1 MSTCLLSVLPDPWQA
16 TARTVG
22 IACERC
28 FLTAHHRPA
37 ADSGR
42 ATTGVEHA
50 APKSASARRRGAGLG
65 VLVLVLAVA
74 AVASLAVGA
83 RALSPAQVWHGLFA
97 SPESDQRLNEIR
109 LIVQTV
115 RLPRTVL
122 AIVAGVALGVG
133 GALIQGYTRNPI
145 ADTGLL
151 GVNAGASF
159 AVVFVIS
166 VFGFADPSQ
175 YVWFAFV
182 GAAVAGVVV
191 FGLASLGRGAG
202 NPLTLAL
209 AGQGVTVFLAAM
221 TTAVALSD
229 QASLN
234 ALRFWNAGS
243 VAGVGWDVIW
253 PVASFVALALV
264 LALPTLPSLNLLN
277 LGDDVARGLGV
288 NIARSRVIGIAAVT
302 LLAGAAT
309 AACGPIAFL
318 GLMVAHVARYLTGP
332 DYRWL
337 VPYAGLLGAVV
348 LLACDIVGRVVVRPE
363 ELDAG
368 VLVALLGAPFF
379 AALVWRGKLKSA

>member
-1 MSTCLLSVLPDPWQA
+1 MTT
-16 TARTVG
+16 TA
-22 IACERC
+22 AQ
-28 FLTAHHRPA
+28 RPE
-37 ADSGR
+37 SPPRGP
-42 ATTGVEHA
+42 TE
-50 APKSASARRRGAGLG
+50 ARRRRVAGLG
-65 VLVLVLAVA
+65 VLAALLVVA
-74 AVASLAVGA
+74 AAASLAVGA
-83 RALSPAQVWHGLFA
+83 RALSPAEVWHGLFA
-97 SPESDQRLNEIR
+97 APEPDQRLTEIR
-109 LIVQTV
+109 LIVRTV
-115 RLPRTVL
+115 RVPRTVL
-122 AIVAGVALGVG
+122 AVVAGVALGVA

-151 GVNAGASF
+151 GVNSGASF
-159 AVVFVIS
+159 AVVSGIAA
-166 VFGFADPSQ
+166 FGFTSPFQ
-175 YVWFAFV
+175 YVWFGFA

-191 FGLASLGRGAG
+191 FGLSSIGRGAG

-221 TTAVALSD
+221 TTAVALTD
-229 QASLN
+229 KASLN

-243 VAGVGWDVIW
+243 LTGVGFDVIW
-253 PVASFVALALV
+253 PVSAFVAAGLLPALI
-264 LALPTLPSLNLLN
+264 TLPAVNLLN

-288 NIARSRVIGIAAVT
+288 NIALTRTVGIVAIT

-348 LLACDIVGRVVVRPE
+348 LLVCDIVGRLVVRPG

-368 VLVALLGAPFF
+368 VVVSLLGAPFF
-379 AALVWRGKLKSA
+379 AVLVWRGKFKNA

>member
-1 MSTCLLSVLPDPWQA
+1 MGT
-16 TARTVG
+16 TA
-22 IACERC
+22 IERP
-28 FLTAHHRPA
+28 LAR
-37 ADSGR
+37 G
-42 ATTGVEHA
+42 TTE
-50 APKSASARRRGAGLG
+50 ARRRRVVGMGTLVALLVIAGA
-65 VLVLVLAVA
+65 V
-74 AVASLAVGA
+74 SLAVGA
-83 RALSPAQVWHGLFA
+83 RALSPGEVWHGLFA
-97 SPESDQRLNEIR
+97 APDSDQRLTEIR
-109 LIVQTV
+109 LIVRTV
-115 RLPRTVL
+115 RVPRTVL
-122 AIVAGVALGVG
+122 AIVAGIALGVG

-159 AVVFVIS
+159 AVVSVIAL
-166 VFGFADPSQ
+166 FGFTDPFQ
-175 YVWFAFV
+175 YVWFAFL

-191 FGLASLGRGAG
+191 FGLASIGRGAG
-202 NPLTLAL
+202 NPLTLVL
-209 AGQGVTVFLAAM
+209 AGQGITVFLTAM

-243 VAGVGWDVIW
+243 VAGAGFDVIR
-253 PVASFVALALV
+253 PVTLFIAVGLV
-264 LALPTLPSLNLLN
+264 LALTTLPALNLLN

-288 NIARSRVIGIAAVT
+288 NIALSRTVGIVAIT

-348 LLACDIVGRVVVRPE
+348 LLVCDIVGRLVVRPG

-368 VLVALLGAPFF
+368 VVVALLGAPFF
-379 AALVWRGKLKSA
+379 AALVWLGKFKNT

>member
-1 MSTCLLSVLPDPWQA
+1 MSA
-16 TARTVG
+16 TAV
-22 IACERC
+22 E
-28 FLTAHHRPA
+28 RPA
-37 ADSGR
+37 PGGTA
-42 ATTGVEHA
+42 E
-50 APKSASARRRGAGLG
+50 ARRRRVAGFGALAAI
-65 VLVLVLAVA
+65 LVVLAA
-74 AVASLAVGA
+74 ASLAVGA
-83 RALSPAQVWHGLFA
+83 RALSPAEVWHGLSA
-97 SPESDQRLNEIR
+97 APDADQRLTEIR
-109 LIVQTV
+109 LIVRTV
-115 RLPRTVL
+115 RVPRTVL
-122 AIVAGVALGVG
+122 AIVAGVALGTG

-159 AVVFVIS
+159 AVVTVIAL
-166 VFGFADPSQ
+166 FGLADPLQ
-175 YVWFAFV
+175 YVWFAFL
-182 GAAVAGVVV
+182 GAALAGVVV
-191 FGLASLGRGAG
+191 FGLSSIGRGAG

-229 QASLN
+229 LKSLN

-243 VAGVGWDVIW
+243 VAGVGFDVIW
-253 PVASFVALALV
+253 PVTVFIAAGVV
-264 LALPTLPSLNLLN
+264 LALTMLPALNLLN

-288 NIARSRVIGIAAVT
+288 NTALSRTVGIVAIT

-348 LLACDIVGRVVVRPE
+348 LLVCDIVGRVVVRPG

-368 VLVALLGAPFF
+368 VVVALLGAPFF
-379 AALVWRGKLKSA
+379 AALVWRGKFRSA

>member
-1 MSTCLLSVLPDPWQA
+1 MGT
-16 TARTVG
+16 
-22 IACERC
+22 IAVE
-28 FLTAHHRPA
+28 RPA
-37 ADSGR
+37 PR
-42 ATTGVEHA
+42 GVTE
-50 APKSASARRRGAGLG
+50 ARRRRVVGS
-65 VLVLVLAVA
+65 VTLVLVLLA
-74 AVASLAVGA
+74 AVVLSLAVGA
-83 RALSPAQVWHGLFA
+83 RALTPAEVWRGLSA
-97 SPESDQRLNEIR
+97 APDPDQRLTEIR
-109 LIVQTV
+109 LIVRTV
-115 RLPRTVL
+115 RVPRTVL
-122 AIVAGVALGVG
+122 AVAAGVALGVG

-151 GVNAGASF
+151 GVNSGASF
-159 AVVFVIS
+159 AVVLVIAL
-166 VFGFADPSQ
+166 FGFANPFQ
-175 YVWFAFV
+175 YVWFAFL

-191 FGLASLGRGAG
+191 FGLASIGRGAG

-229 QASLN
+229 KASLN

-243 VAGVGWDVIW
+243 VAGVGFDVIW
-253 PVASFVALALV
+253 PVIAFIAVGLV
-264 LALPTLPSLNLLN
+264 LALITLPALNLLN

-288 NIARSRVIGIAAVT
+288 NILLSRTIGIAAIT

-318 GLMVAHVARYLTGP
+318 GLMVAHMARYLTGP

-348 LLACDIVGRVVVRPE
+348 LLVCDIAGRLLVRPG

-368 VLVALLGAPFF
+368 VVVALLGAPFF
-379 AALVWRGKLKSA
+379 AALVWRGKFKSA

>member
-1 MSTCLLSVLPDPWQA
+1 MGT
-16 TARTVG
+16 TTV
-22 IACERC
+22 E
-28 FLTAHHRPA
+28 RPA
-37 ADSGR
+37 PGG
-42 ATTGVEHA
+42 TTR
-50 APKSASARRRGAGLG
+50 ARRRRVVGLG
-65 VLVLVLAVA
+65 TLVVILVIAGAV
-74 AVASLAVGA
+74 SLAVGA
-83 RALSPAQVWHGLFA
+83 RALSPAEVWHGLFA
-97 SPESDQRLNEIR
+97 APEADRRLTEIR
-109 LIVQTV
+109 LIVETV
-115 RLPRTVL
+115 RVPRTVL
-122 AIVAGVALGVG
+122 AIVAGIALGVA

-159 AVVFVIS
+159 AVVTVIA
-166 VFGFADPSQ
+166 VFGFSNPFQ
-175 YVWFAFV
+175 YVWFAFL
-182 GAAVAGVVV
+182 GAAVSGVVV
-191 FGLASLGRGAG
+191 FGLASIGRGAG

-209 AGQGVTVFLAAM
+209 AGQGITVFLAAM

-243 VAGVGWDVIW
+243 VAGIGFDVIW
-253 PVASFVALALV
+253 PVTAFVAVGLVAALTT
-264 LALPTLPSLNLLN
+264 LPTINLLN

-288 NIARSRVIGIAAVT
+288 NIALSRTIGIAAIT

-337 VPYAGLLGAVV
+337 VPYAGLLGAIV
-348 LLACDIVGRVVVRPE
+348 LLVCDIVGRLVVRPG

-368 VLVALLGAPFF
+368 VVVALLGAPFF
-379 AALVWRGKLKSA
+379 AGLVWRGKFKNA

>member
-1 MSTCLLSVLPDPWQA
+1 MPKG
-16 TARTVG
+16 ARG
-22 IACERC
+22 
-28 FLTAHHRPA
+28 P
-37 ADSGR
+37 
-42 ATTGVEHA
+42 
-50 APKSASARRRGAGLG
+50 RRGGGLA
-65 VLVLVLAVA
+65 VLVLLLGLA

-83 RALSPAQVWHGLFA
+83 RSLSPSEVWHGLFA
-97 SPESDQRLNEIR
+97 EPTADQRLNEIR

-115 RLPRTVL
+115 RVPRMVL
-122 AIVAGVALGVG
+122 AIVAGAALGVG

-151 GVNAGASF
+151 GINAGASF
-159 AVVFVIS
+159 AVVFAIS
-166 VFGFADPSQ
+166 VFGFADPAQ
-175 YVWFAFV
+175 YVWFALA
-182 GAAVAGVVV
+182 GAALAGAVV

-209 AGQGVTVFLAAM
+209 AGQGVTVFLTAM
-221 TTAVALSD
+221 TTAVALND

-234 ALRFWNAGS
+234 ALRFWNSGS
-243 VAGVGWDVIW
+243 ISGVGFDVIW
-253 PVASFVALALV
+253 PVTGLIAAGLALAT
-264 LALPTLPSLNLLN
+264 ATLPSINLLN

-288 NIARSRVIGIAAVT
+288 DIARSRIRGIAAIT

-318 GLMVAHVARYLTGP
+318 GLMVAHVARHLTGP

-337 VPYAGLLGAVV
+337 VPYAGLLGALV
-348 LLACDIVGRVVVRPE
+348 LLLCDMVGRVVVRPE

>member
-1 MSTCLLSVLPDPWQA
+1 MST
-16 TARTVG
+16 TAVERTAPRG
-22 IACERC
+22 
-28 FLTAHHRPA
+28 
-37 ADSGR
+37 
-42 ATTGVEHA
+42 TTG
-50 APKSASARRRGAGLG
+50 PRRRRVVGLAA
-65 VLVLVLAVA
+65 LVAILVIGFA
-74 AVASLAVGA
+74 ASLAVGA
-83 RALSPAQVWHGLFA
+83 RSLSPAEVWHGLFA
-97 SPESDQRLNEIR
+97 APDPDQRLTEIR
-109 LIVQTV
+109 LIVRTV
-115 RLPRTVL
+115 RVPRTVL
-122 AIVAGVALGVG
+122 AIVAGVALGIG

-151 GVNAGASF
+151 GVNSGASF
-159 AVVFVIS
+159 AVVTVIA
-166 VFGFADPSQ
+166 VFGFADPFQ
-175 YVWFAFV
+175 YVWFAFL

-191 FGLASLGRGAG
+191 FGLSSIGRGAG

-229 QASLN
+229 LKSLN

-243 VAGVGWDVIW
+243 VAGVGFEVIW
-253 PVASFVALALV
+253 PVTAFVAVGVALALT
-264 LALPTLPSLNLLN
+264 TLPSLNLLN

-288 NIARSRVIGIAAVT
+288 NIALSRTLGIVAIT

-348 LLACDIVGRVVVRPE
+348 LLVCDIVGRVVVRPG

-368 VLVALLGAPFF
+368 IVVALLGAPFF
-379 AALVWRGKLKSA
+379 AVLVWRGKFRSA

>member
-1 MSTCLLSVLPDPWQA
+1 MLAALLV
-16 TARTVG
+16 
-22 IACERC
+22 
-28 FLTAHHRPA
+28 
-37 ADSGR
+37 
-42 ATTGVEHA
+42 
-50 APKSASARRRGAGLG
+50 
-65 VLVLVLAVA
+65 VA
-74 AVASLAVGA
+74 AAASLAVGA
-83 RALSPAQVWHGLFA
+83 RALSPAEVWHGLFA
-97 SPESDQRLNEIR
+97 APEPDQRLTEIR

-115 RLPRTVL
+115 RVPRTVL
-122 AIVAGVALGVG
+122 AVVAGVALGVG

-151 GVNAGASF
+151 GVNSGASF
-159 AVVFVIS
+159 AVVSGIAA
-166 VFGFADPSQ
+166 FGFTSPFQ
-175 YVWFAFV
+175 YVWFGFA

-191 FGLASLGRGAG
+191 FGLSSIGRGAG

-221 TTAVALSD
+221 TTAVALTD
-229 QASLN
+229 KASLN

-243 VAGVGWDVIW
+243 LTGVGFDVIW
-253 PVASFVALALV
+253 PVSAFVAAGLLA
-264 LALPTLPSLNLLN
+264 ALTTLPSVNLLN

-288 NIARSRVIGIAAVT
+288 NITLTRTVGIVAIT

-348 LLACDIVGRVVVRPE
+348 LLVCDIVGRLVVRPG

-368 VLVALLGAPFF
+368 VVVSLLGAPFF
-379 AALVWRGKLKSA
+379 AVLVWRGKFKNA

>member
-1 MSTCLLSVLPDPWQA
+1 MGLSTLVVLLV
-16 TARTVG
+16 
-22 IACERC
+22 IA
-28 FLTAHHRPA
+28 
-37 ADSGR
+37 
-42 ATTGVEHA
+42 
-50 APKSASARRRGAGLG
+50 GA
-65 VLVLVLAVA
+65 V
-74 AVASLAVGA
+74 SLAVGA
-83 RALSPAQVWHGLFA
+83 RALSPADVWHGMFA
-97 SPESDQRLNEIR
+97 APDSDQRLTEIK

-115 RLPRTVL
+115 RVPRTVL
-122 AIVAGVALGVG
+122 AIVAGIALGVG

-151 GVNAGASF
+151 GVNTGASF
-159 AVVFVIS
+159 AVVAAIAL
-166 VFGFADPSQ
+166 FGFDDPFQ
-175 YVWFAFV
+175 YVWFAFL
-182 GAAVAGVVV
+182 GAAAAGVVV

-209 AGQGVTVFLAAM
+209 AGQGVAVFLAAM
-221 TTAVALSD
+221 TTAVALGD
-229 QASLN
+229 KESLN

-243 VAGVGWDVIW
+243 VAGVGFDVIW
-253 PVASFVALALV
+253 PVTGFIVVGLV
-264 LALPTLPSLNLLN
+264 LAVTTLPAINLLN

-288 NIARSRVIGIAAVT
+288 NIALSRTVGIAAIT

-337 VPYAGLLGAVV
+337 VPYAGLLGAVI
-348 LLACDIVGRVVVRPE
+348 LLACDIVGRMVVRPS

-379 AALVWRGKLKSA
+379 AVLVWRGKFKSA

>member
-1 MSTCLLSVLPDPWQA
+1 M
-16 TARTVG
+16 
-22 IACERC
+22 
-28 FLTAHHRPA
+28 
-37 ADSGR
+37 
-42 ATTGVEHA
+42 
-50 APKSASARRRGAGLG
+50 GLG
-65 VLVLVLAVA
+65 VLAVILVA
-74 AVASLAVGA
+74 ATAASLAVGA
-83 RALSPAQVWHGLFA
+83 RALSPAEVWHGLLA
-97 SPESDQRLNEIR
+97 APDSDQRLTEIR
-109 LIVQTV
+109 LIVRTV
-115 RLPRTVL
+115 RVPRTVL
-122 AIVAGVALGVG
+122 AVVAGIALGVG

-151 GVNAGASF
+151 GVNSGASF
-159 AVVFVIS
+159 AVVSGIAL
-166 VFGFADPSQ
+166 FGFTNPFQ
-175 YVWFAFV
+175 YVWFAFL

-191 FGLASLGRGAG
+191 FGLSSIGRGAG

-221 TTAVALSD
+221 TTAVALTD
-229 QASLN
+229 KASLN

-243 VAGVGWDVIW
+243 VAGVGFDVIW
-253 PVASFVALALV
+253 PVTAFIAIGLV
-264 LALPTLPSLNLLN
+264 LALTTLPAVNLLN

-288 NIARSRVIGIAAVT
+288 NIALSRTVGIVAIT

-309 AACGPIAFL
+309 AACGPIAFI

-348 LLACDIVGRVVVRPE
+348 LLVCDIVGRLVVRPG

-379 AALVWRGKLKSA
+379 AALVWRGKFKNA

>member
-1 MSTCLLSVLPDPWQA
+1 MGT
-16 TARTVG
+16 TAL
-22 IACERC
+22 E
-28 FLTAHHRPA
+28 RPA
-37 ADSGR
+37 SRG
-42 ATTGVEHA
+42 TTQ
-50 APKSASARRRGAGLG
+50 ARRRRVVGLST
-65 VLVLVLAVA
+65 LAVLLVITG
-74 AVASLAVGA
+74 AVSLAVGA
-83 RALSPAQVWHGLFA
+83 RALSPAEVWHGLFA
-97 SPESDQRLNEIR
+97 APDSDRRLTEIR

-115 RLPRTVL
+115 RVPRTVL
-122 AIVAGVALGVG
+122 AIVAGTALGVG

-151 GVNAGASF
+151 GVNTGASF
-159 AVVFVIS
+159 AVVSAIAL
-166 VFGFADPSQ
+166 FGFDDPFQ
-175 YVWFAFV
+175 YVWFAFL
-182 GAAVAGVVV
+182 GAAAAGVVV
-191 FGLASLGRGAG
+191 FGLASIGRGAG

-209 AGQGVTVFLAAM
+209 AGQGVAVFLAAM
-221 TTAVALSD
+221 TTAVALGD
-229 QASLN
+229 KESLN

-243 VAGVGWDVIW
+243 VAGVGFDVIW
-253 PVASFVALALV
+253 PVTGFIVVGLV
-264 LALPTLPSLNLLN
+264 LAVTTLPAINLLN

-288 NIARSRVIGIAAVT
+288 NIALSRTVGIAAIT

-348 LLACDIVGRVVVRPE
+348 LLVCDIVGRLVVRPS

-379 AALVWRGKLKSA
+379 AALVWRGKFKSA

>member
-1 MSTCLLSVLPDPWQA
+1 MGT
-16 TARTVG
+16 TAVV
-22 IACERC
+22 E
-28 FLTAHHRPA
+28 RPA
-37 ADSGR
+37 PGGTA
-42 ATTGVEHA
+42 
-50 APKSASARRRGAGLG
+50 KARRRRVVGLG
-65 VLVLVLAVA
+65 TLLAVLVVA
-74 AVASLAVGA
+74 AVLSLAVGA
-83 RALSPAQVWHGLFA
+83 RALSPAEVWHGLFGA
-97 SPESDQRLNEIR
+97 PDPDQRLTEIR
-109 LIVQTV
+109 LIVETV
-115 RLPRTVL
+115 RVPRTVL
-122 AIVAGVALGVG
+122 GVVAGIALGVG
-133 GALIQGYTRNPI
+133 GALIQGFTRNPI

-151 GVNAGASF
+151 GVNTGASF
-159 AVVFVIS
+159 AVVSVIA
-166 VFGFADPSQ
+166 VFGFSNPFQ
-175 YVWFAFV
+175 YVWFAFL

-191 FGLASLGRGAG
+191 FGLASIGRGAG

-209 AGQGVTVFLAAM
+209 AGQGITVFLMAM
-221 TTAVALSD
+221 TTAVALSN

-243 VAGVGWDVIW
+243 LAGVGFDVVW
-253 PVASFVALALV
+253 PVTAFVGVGLV
-264 LALPTLPSLNLLN
+264 LALTTLPSLNLLN

-288 NIARSRVIGIAAVT
+288 NIALSRTVGITAIT

-348 LLACDIVGRVVVRPE
+348 LLLCDIVGRLVVRPG

-379 AALVWRGKLKSA
+379 AVLVWRGKFRSA

>member
-1 MSTCLLSVLPDPWQA
+1 MFTTEV
-16 TARTVG
+16 
-22 IACERC
+22 ER
-28 FLTAHHRPA
+28 PVP
-37 ADSGR
+37 GG
-42 ATTGVEHA
+42 TTDTH
-50 APKSASARRRGAGLG
+50 RRRVVGLG
-65 VLVLVLAVA
+65 FLAVA
-74 AVASLAVGA
+74 LVIAAAVSLAVGA
-83 RALSPAQVWHGLFA
+83 RALSPTEVWHGLFA
-97 SPESDQRLNEIR
+97 DPGPDQKLTEIR

-115 RLPRTVL
+115 RVPRTVL
-122 AIVAGVALGVG
+122 AIVAGLALGVG

-159 AVVFVIS
+159 AVVSVIAL
-166 VFGFADPSQ
+166 FGFTDPFQ

-182 GAAVAGVVV
+182 GAGVAGVVV
-191 FGLASLGRGAG
+191 FGLASIGRGAG

-229 QASLN
+229 QKSLN

-243 VAGVGWDVIW
+243 VAGVGFDVIR
-253 PVASFVALALV
+253 PVTGFIAVGLV
-264 LALPTLPSLNLLN
+264 LALITLPALNLLN

-288 NIARSRVIGIAAVT
+288 NLAVSRTIGIVAVT

-337 VPYAGLLGAVV
+337 VPYAGLLGAGV
-348 LLACDIVGRVVVRPE
+348 LLVCDIVGRLVVRPG
-363 ELDAG
+363 ELESG
-368 VLVALLGAPFF
+368 VVVALLGAPFF
-379 AALVWRGKLKSA
+379 ALLVWRGKFRSA

>member
-1 MSTCLLSVLPDPWQA
+1 MGT
-16 TARTVG
+16 TAVV
-22 IACERC
+22 E
-28 FLTAHHRPA
+28 RPA
-37 ADSGR
+37 PGGMA
-42 ATTGVEHA
+42 
-50 APKSASARRRGAGLG
+50 KARRRRVLGLG
-65 VLVLVLAVA
+65 ILVAVLVA
-74 AVASLAVGA
+74 AATLSLAVGA
-83 RALSPAQVWHGLFA
+83 RALSPAEVWHGLFGA
-97 SPESDQRLNEIR
+97 PTSDQRLTEIR
-109 LIVQTV
+109 LIVETV
-115 RLPRTVL
+115 RVPRTVL
-122 AIVAGVALGVG
+122 AVVAGIALGIG

-151 GVNAGASF
+151 GVNTGASF
-159 AVVFVIS
+159 AVVSVIA
-166 VFGFADPSQ
+166 VFGFSDPFQ
-175 YVWFAFV
+175 YVWFALL

-191 FGLASLGRGAG
+191 FGLASIGRGAG

-209 AGQGVTVFLAAM
+209 AGQGITVFLMAM
-221 TTAVALSD
+221 TTAVALSN

-243 VAGVGWDVIW
+243 VAGVGFDVIR
-253 PVASFVALALV
+253 PVTVFVAVGLV
-264 LALPTLPSLNLLN
+264 LALTALPSLNLLN

-288 NIARSRVIGIAAVT
+288 NIALSRTVGITAIT

-348 LLACDIVGRVVVRPE
+348 LLVCDIVGRLVVRPG

-368 VLVALLGAPFF
+368 VVVALLGAPFF
-379 AALVWRGKLKSA
+379 AVLVWRGKFRSA

>member
-1 MSTCLLSVLPDPWQA
+1 MSTTELA
-16 TARTVG
+16 
-22 IACERC
+22 
-28 FLTAHHRPA
+28 RPA
-37 ADSGR
+37 PVG
-42 ATTGVEHA
+42 TEV
-50 APKSASARRRGAGLG
+50 RRRRVTGLG
-65 VLVLVLAVA
+65 LLLVVLTVA
-74 AVASLAVGA
+74 AIASLAVGA
-83 RALSPAQVWHGLFA
+83 RALTPSEVWHGLFA
-97 SPESDQRLNEIR
+97 GPEADQRLNEIR

-115 RLPRTVL
+115 RVPRTVL
-122 AIVAGVALGVG
+122 AIVAGIALGVG

-159 AVVFVIS
+159 AVVSAVTL
-166 VFGFADPSQ
+166 FGLSNPFQ

-191 FGLASLGRGAG
+191 FGLASIGRGAG

-209 AGQGVTVFLAAM
+209 AGQGLTVFLTAM
-221 TTAVALSD
+221 ATAVALSD
-229 QASLN
+229 QAALN
-234 ALRFWNAGS
+234 AFRFWNSGS
-243 VAGVGWDVIW
+243 VAGVKFDVIW
-253 PVASFVALALV
+253 PIAGFVSVGLV
-264 LALPTLPSLNLLN
+264 LAAVTLPAVNLLN

-288 NIARSRVIGIAAVT
+288 NIALSRTVGIAAIT

-318 GLMVAHVARYLTGP
+318 GLMVAHVARHLTGP

-348 LLACDIVGRVVVRPE
+348 LLVCDILGRLVVRPG

-368 VLVALLGAPFF
+368 VVVSLVGAPFF
-379 AALVWRGKLKSA
+379 AVLVWRGKFKNA

>member
-1 MSTCLLSVLPDPWQA
+1 MGT
-16 TARTVG
+16 TAAV
-22 IACERC
+22 E
-28 FLTAHHRPA
+28 RPA
-37 ADSGR
+37 TRGSS
-42 ATTGVEHA
+42 
-50 APKSASARRRGAGLG
+50 PARRRRVMGLG
-65 VLVLVLAVA
+65 ILVALLVIATVL
-74 AVASLAVGA
+74 SLAVGA
-83 RALSPAQVWHGLFA
+83 RALTPTEVWHGLFA
-97 SPESDQRLNEIR
+97 APESDRRLTGIR

-115 RLPRTVL
+115 RVPRTVL
-122 AIVAGVALGVG
+122 GIVAGIALGVG

-151 GVNAGASF
+151 GVNTGASF
-159 AVVFVIS
+159 AVVSVIA
-166 VFGFADPSQ
+166 VFGFSDPFQ

-182 GAAVAGVVV
+182 GAALAGVVV
-191 FGLASLGRGAG
+191 FGLASIGRGAG

-209 AGQGVTVFLAAM
+209 AGQGITVFLMAM
-221 TTAVALSD
+221 TTAVALSN

-243 VAGVGWDVIW
+243 LAGVGFDVIW
-253 PVASFVALALV
+253 PVTAFIGAGLVPALTA
-264 LALPTLPSLNLLN
+264 LPSLNLLN

-288 NIARSRVIGIAAVT
+288 NIALSRTVGITAIT

-348 LLACDIVGRVVVRPE
+348 LLLCDIVGRLVVRPG

-379 AALVWRGKLKSA
+379 AVLVWRGKFRSA

>member
-1 MSTCLLSVLPDPWQA
+1 MGT
-16 TARTVG
+16 TAVV
-22 IACERC
+22 E
-28 FLTAHHRPA
+28 RPA
-37 ADSGR
+37 PGGMA
-42 ATTGVEHA
+42 
-50 APKSASARRRGAGLG
+50 KARRRRVVGLG
-65 VLVLVLAVA
+65 ILLAVLVVA
-74 AVASLAVGA
+74 AALSLAVGA
-83 RALSPAQVWHGLFA
+83 RALSPAEVWHGLFGA
-97 SPESDQRLNEIR
+97 PTSDQRLTEIR
-109 LIVQTV
+109 LIVETV
-115 RLPRTVL
+115 RVPRTVL
-122 AIVAGVALGVG
+122 AIVAGIALGIG

-151 GVNAGASF
+151 GVNTGASF
-159 AVVFVIS
+159 AVVSVIA
-166 VFGFADPSQ
+166 VFGFSNPFQ
-175 YVWFAFV
+175 YVWFAFL

-191 FGLASLGRGAG
+191 FGLASIGRGAG

-209 AGQGVTVFLAAM
+209 AGQGITVFLMAM
-221 TTAVALSD
+221 TTAVALSN

-243 VAGVGWDVIW
+243 VAGVGFDVIR
-253 PVASFVALALV
+253 PVTVFVAVGVV
-264 LALPTLPSLNLLN
+264 LALTTLPSLNLLN

-288 NIARSRVIGIAAVT
+288 NIALSRTVGITAIT

-348 LLACDIVGRVVVRPE
+348 LLVCDMVGRLVVRPG

-368 VLVALLGAPFF
+368 VVVALLGAPFF
-379 AALVWRGKLKSA
+379 AVLVWRGKFRSA